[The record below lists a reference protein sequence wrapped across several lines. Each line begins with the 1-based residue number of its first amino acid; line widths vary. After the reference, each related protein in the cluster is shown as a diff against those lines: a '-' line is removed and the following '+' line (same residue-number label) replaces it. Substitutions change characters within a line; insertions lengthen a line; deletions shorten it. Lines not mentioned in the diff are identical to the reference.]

1 MKPISSRLD
10 AEKAKKNFNEDLRNC
25 FQVILDPI
33 SNVGKSYL
41 NMVTDPIIMTYVFAN
56 TLVYIGFAVPYVY
69 TVVSNSQ
76 AEFLA
81 RRLRKYYSRI
91 APHAWESIG
100 ARQASSFRSWGL
112 AVYLAKLSSATYQT
126 DRASTGCIFTICA
139 LSFVGQVSHNVISA
153 NVEL

>member
-1 MKPISSRLD
+1 MD

-41 NMVTDPIIMTYVFAN
+41 NMVIDPIIMTYVFAN

-81 RRLRKYYSRI
+81 RISLQGGYESTLPGSR
-91 APHAWESIG
+91 HTHG
-100 ARQASSFRSWGL
+100 NR
-112 AVYLAKLSSATYQT
+112 
-126 DRASTGCIFTICA
+126 
-139 LSFVGQVSHNVISA
+139 
-153 NVEL
+153 